1 MHLHHR
7 LLALG
12 HSHRR
17 VALVIYAWVSLI
29 AFGAVGA
36 TMLPTEVIVPLVAA
50 GLISVL
56 AATLVPRLR
65 HVRVEDRA
73 GGESRSR

>member
-1 MHLHHR
+1 M
-7 LLALG
+7 
-12 HSHRR
+12 
-17 VALVIYAWVSLI
+17 IYAWVSLI

-65 HVRVEDRA
+65 SARGEDHV
-73 GGESRSR
+73 GGSGP

>member
-1 MHLHHR
+1 MKPLVKP
-7 LLALG
+7 LTL
-12 HSHRR
+12 S
-17 VALVIYAWVSLI
+17 ALVP
-29 AFGAVGA
+29 A

-65 HVRVEDRA
+65 RARVEDHG
-73 GGESRSR
+73 GGETASR